1 MYTSWGSINGGTPV
15 AYHEETSSGSIDS
28 GVPAFLETSK
38 SPACTAF
45 GIPKFWVRVTF
56 SAQNIDSSLHSGAGT
71 ATARRWHPGCG

>member
-38 SPACTAF
+38 SPAARPLGSQNF
-45 GIPKFWVRVTF
+45 GSASHFPPKT
-56 SAQNIDSSLHSGAGT
+56 
-71 ATARRWHPGCG
+71 